1 MLSRSGHE
9 TGPFVGRVEAGG
21 CDDYHFAWRFG
32 GHGVSLGVEVDFGLA
47 IANAA
52 IFWIWSMFF
61 IRCQD
66 FHIPVLSPGGRRS
79 MTLTLWPLRWA
90 SMAKLRPAMPPPA
103 TKIDIPV
110 FDSRSII
117 DVGVFWG
124 GLCCGFLGNLSF
136 HSLDVGFICRQL
148 RLTLKHT
155 RLAAYIETVDMCE
168 ASVPDRHRIW
178 EAFLPRRSAVV
189 SLGLWL
195 WRATKLK

>member
-1 MLSRSGHE
+1 
-9 TGPFVGRVEAGG
+9 
-21 CDDYHFAWRFG
+21 
-32 GHGVSLGVEVDFGLA
+32 
-47 IANAA
+47 
-52 IFWIWSMFF
+52 
-61 IRCQD
+61 
-66 FHIPVLSPGGRRS
+66 

-148 RLTLKHT
+148 RLNLKHT
-155 RLAAYIETVDMCE
+155 RLAAYIELVDICE
-168 ASVPDRHRIW
+168 ASVPDTCRHRIW
-178 EAFLPRRSAVV
+178 EVFLPRRFAVV
-189 SLGLWL
+189 GLGLLL
-195 WRATKLK
+195 WRATELEIGLML